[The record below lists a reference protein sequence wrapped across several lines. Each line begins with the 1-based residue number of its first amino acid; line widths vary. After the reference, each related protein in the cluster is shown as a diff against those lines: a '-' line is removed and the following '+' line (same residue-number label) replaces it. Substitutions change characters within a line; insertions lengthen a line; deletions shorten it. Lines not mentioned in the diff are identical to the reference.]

1 MKYNLLRKISIQKR
15 LIIVVTLFAVIFC
28 AMSATQIYNM
38 KQMNEDV
45 DKVVNEGTHGIINAE
60 RANFYM
66 HQIIIN
72 FYRATTGD
80 EKFIQAMVDN
90 CTYVTEALDEYEK
103 TASTTENKELLV
115 EVKTAFGE
123 YENVIHKLAKELRG
137 GMRDKQIIQFLNEQD
152 TKTKADRVIR
162 GIDHIVKYSEE
173 TANASKDIYFNKAN
187 NTIFIMIIAAICT
200 LILSVYIS
208 FGVSLSII
216 VPLKELVKEI
226 KKVEE
231 NLDMTYRF
239 KDNCNDEIRLVKDV
253 LNVFMEKYQN
263 IMSHTNSNIKTN
275 VEKFQKIICAS
286 EESIE
291 NVEEYVDS
299 VILKVNHLGE
309 TTEIQLDKMKNIC
322 ETSQVVATKSNSVAD
337 EVQSV
342 TTYTNDVVKHVQS
355 TLEFSKQ
362 VVLSSDEVSKNVETL
377 SGKISNIQNFV
388 DMITSIADQT
398 NLLALNAS
406 IEAARAGE
414 YGRGFAVVAEEIRKL
429 AEETHKEAEN
439 VTNLSN
445 DIIFELDNVNKVIV
459 KNSDISQKTSEQST
473 LTREKMQEILIS
485 MESIMQTSKDM
496 SFLVIKQAEANM
508 NMEKFIRG
516 TSEEMTSTVYSV
528 NGITK
533 EIEEVSAGEQ
543 EIIKASEDLMTT
555 VNIMDKAM
563 TEFKM

>member
-15 LIIVVTLFAVIFC
+15 LLIVISLIAMIFC
-28 AMSATQIYNM
+28 VMSASQIYNM
-38 KQMNEDV
+38 KQMNKDV

-60 RANFYM
+60 KANFYM

-72 FYRATTGD
+72 FYRSTTGD

-90 CTYVTEALDEYEK
+90 CTYVTQALDEYEK
-103 TASTTENKELLV
+103 TAKTQKNKDLLM

-123 YENVIHKLAKELRG
+123 YEKVIHKLAKELRG

-152 TKTKADRVIR
+152 TKTKADRVIA
-162 GIDHIVKYSEE
+162 GIDHIAKYSEE
-173 TANASKDIYFNKAN
+173 TANSSKDIYFNKTK
-187 NTIFIMIIAAICT
+187 NTIFIMIMAAIGT
-200 LILSVYIS
+200 LVLSVYIS

-226 KKVEE
+226 KNVEE

-239 KDNCNDEIRLVKDV
+239 KDDGNDEIGLVKDV

-263 IMSHTNSNIKTN
+263 IMSHTHSNIKTN
-275 VEKFQKIICAS
+275 VEKFQEIVCAS
-286 EESIE
+286 EESIK
-291 NVEEYVDS
+291 NVEEYVDA
-299 VILKVNHLGE
+299 VILKVNDLGE
-309 TTEIQLDKMKNIC
+309 TTEIQTDQMKNVC
-322 ETSQVVATKSNSVAD
+322 ETSQVVATKSNAVAE
-337 EVQSV
+337 EVQLV
-342 TTYTNDVVKHVQS
+342 TTYTNDAVKHVQS

-362 VVLSSDEVSKNVETL
+362 VVLSSDEVSKNVEIL
-377 SGKISNIQNFV
+377 SGKISNIQKFV

-445 DIIFELDNVNKVIV
+445 GIIFELQNVNKVIV
-459 KNSDISQKTSEQST
+459 KNSDISQRTSEQST
-473 LTREKMQEILIS
+473 LTREKMQEILTA

-496 SFLVIKQAEANM
+496 SSLVIKQVEANM
-508 NMEKFIRG
+508 NMEEFIRA
-516 TSEEMTSTVYSV
+516 TTEEMTSTVSSV
-528 NGITK
+528 NGITE
-533 EIEEVSAGEQ
+533 EIDKVSAGGQ
-543 EIIKASEDLMTT
+543 EIIKASEDLMKIVHT
-555 VNIMDKAM
+555 MDRAM